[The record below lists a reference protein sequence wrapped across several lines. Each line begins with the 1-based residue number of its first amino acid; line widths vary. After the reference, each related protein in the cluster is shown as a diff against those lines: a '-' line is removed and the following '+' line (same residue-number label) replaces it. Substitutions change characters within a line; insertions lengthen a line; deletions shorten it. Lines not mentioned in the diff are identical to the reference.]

1 MPFRTFRLRTE
12 SNSLAH
18 VMRLTRPP
26 QREVWEVGGLLLW
39 WWFGFGFVR
48 WGRVV
53 VEGGEG
59 DWFVCFVWRGAKFT
73 FELRCFTGLNLIN
86 LSRCQA
92 RRWFSMFDYLFIS
105 LNRPSADCILV
116 LPPKAP
122 YSTSTPI
129 WCYTCS
135 STSAPSSS
143 VETPRI
149 AVFAILLHLFI
160 YYFVRI
166 LLCVFHECVYMCVC
180 GCVNLLLWNLHN
192 SN

>member
-26 QREVWEVGGLLLW
+26 PREVREVGGCCCGGFARW
-39 WWFGFGFVR
+39 WFGFVR

-59 DWFVCFVWRGAKFT
+59 GWFVCFVWRGAKFT

-116 LPPKAP
+116 LPPKHPTPPPPGATHVEAP
-122 YSTSTPI
+122 QHPL
-129 WCYTCS
+129 
-135 STSAPSSS
+135 A
-143 VETPRI
+143 
-149 AVFAILLHLFI
+149 LLKLPALQYLQFYCIYLFI
-160 YYFVRI
+160 ISCAFY
-166 LLCVFHECVYMCVC
+166 CVFFKSVCVC